1 MASLHTEFHFHTSHN
16 SLVTAIKWKPK
27 YTLDLAII
35 PSLTFHKTFHNSV
48 HGASI
53 TPISQIST
61 ATILI
66 KLMAVNYKHRNNES
80 SSTSMI
86 LTPSFNIIHPL
97 VQKSTD
103 VRKIQ

>member
-1 MASLHTEFHFHTSHN
+1 MASLHTEFHFHTCHN
-16 SLVTAIKWKPK
+16 LLVTAIKGKPK

-35 PSLTFHKTFHNSV
+35 PSLTFHNSV

-66 KLMAVNYKHRNNES
+66 KLMAGNYKYRNNES
-80 SSTSMI
+80 SSTS
-86 LTPSFNIIHPL
+86 IIRPL
-97 VQKSTD
+97 VQKSIGM
-103 VRKIQ
+103 RKIL